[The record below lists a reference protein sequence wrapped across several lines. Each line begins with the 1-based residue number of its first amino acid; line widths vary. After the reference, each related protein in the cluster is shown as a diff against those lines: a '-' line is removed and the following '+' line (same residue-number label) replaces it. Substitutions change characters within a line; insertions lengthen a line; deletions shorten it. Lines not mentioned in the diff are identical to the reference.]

1 MKKIL
6 AATLALTLLGATAAT
21 AAPYGHSY
29 YRGGDNGGAIVAGIG
44 LLALAGILASQ
55 HHDYDRDYGRYDR
68 DHWNR
73 NDYRGTRNY
82 GHAYTYDRR
91 W

>member
-6 AATLALTLLGATAAT
+6 AATLALTLLGATAAS

-29 YRGGDNGGAIVAGIG
+29 GRGGDNGGAIVAGIG
-44 LLALAGILASQ
+44 LLALGAILASQ
-55 HHDYDRDYGRYDR
+55 HHDYDRNYAYRGYGGERWD
-68 DHWNR
+68 DHHG
-73 NDYRGTRNY
+73 DYRDRYNERE
-82 GHAYTYDRR
+82 RR